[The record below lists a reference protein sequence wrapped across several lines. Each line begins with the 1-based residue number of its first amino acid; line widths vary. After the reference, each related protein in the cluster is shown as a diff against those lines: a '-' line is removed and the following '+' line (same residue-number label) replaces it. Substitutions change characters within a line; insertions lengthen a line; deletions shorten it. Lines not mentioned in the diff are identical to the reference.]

1 MRDEPDN
8 QDVTNVMGPAEGA
21 EPQTGNATGRR
32 SKYGYEQLQ
41 QLAIYISE
49 TDHYEGKPLFL
60 SILELAKQH
69 DAAGATVL
77 KGLAGYSAS
86 SHRIQTIGFADLQQ
100 KLPLVLLIVD
110 AAWRVEPMLP
120 LLEAMVRVNGGL
132 ITVQDLEAHRYLH
145 PSLPGRNRR

>member
-8 QDVTNVMGPAEGA
+8 QDATNVTGPAGTESQAVTASGL
-21 EPQTGNATGRR
+21 G
-32 SKYGYEQLQ
+32 SKYGYERMQ
-41 QLAIYISE
+41 QLTIYISE

-86 SHRIQTIGFADLQQ
+86 SHRIQTAGFADLQQ
-100 KLPLVLLIVD
+100 KLPLVILIVD
-110 AAWRVEPMLP
+110 AAWRVETMLP
-120 LLEAMVRVNGGL
+120 LLEAMVSVNGGL
-132 ITVQDLEAHRYLH
+132 ITVQDLEAHHYMH
-145 PSLPGRNRR
+145 PSLPGRAHR